1 MLCGRVVKVLVVG
14 ELLSLYRGG
23 GARGDAAADEF
34 NQCRATTKSQRY
46 LDNLYRCLPGRYP
59 DVVTPPP
66 IGEPSIVMSIVCL
79 SVCVFVYPRS
89 SLRNYRSD
97 LYQIFVSTLRSVF
110 LWRRSDALFADKPRL
125 LDVAAQLKRSSY
137 TALGLTIS
145 CVQ

>member
-1 MLCGRVVKVLVVG
+1 VLCGRVVKVLMVG

-66 IGEPSIVMSIVCL
+66 IWEPSIVMTDEHCLSVCL
-79 SVCVFVYPRS
+79 SVCVCLSAIIS
-89 SLRNYRSD
+89 SELQVRPLPNFCFHVTVGLS
-97 LYQIFVSTLRSVF
+97 L
-110 LWRRSDALFADKPRL
+110 
-125 LDVAAQLKRSSY
+125 AA
-137 TALGLTIS
+137 
-145 CVQ
+145 